1 MEAGR
6 FIAGKL
12 RFKGRMAVCSIAVSF
27 FIIIVSVSVSEGF
40 RREILG
46 GLSDL
51 GGDVQITATSLNLFD
66 GQDPI
71 LSDEPYLLK
80 VDSLP
85 GVEKIS
91 PAIYRYGILKGTQSI
106 QGVLFKGIESSDT
119 TQMGIAIP
127 RRLSSLMELNVG
139 DEIPAYFVGERLKAR
154 KFRVVRI
161 TDALIDSPDR
171 LVVYANLSDMQ
182 NLAQWKQNEVSA
194 LEVKLSAKGRKN
206 GDADIL
212 AWEIGNISGMMSRS
226 LSDRYSSLFDWLGI
240 VEGNVLAILVLMI
253 IVAAFN
259 MVSGLLI
266 LLFRSVSTIGVLKSL
281 GMNGKQLGA
290 LFLRLG
296 ARVVAIGMLAGN
308 GVALLFCFLQDKT
321 HMLKLDPSNYFVSFV
336 PVGIDLPSILI
347 ADILS
352 FAAILLCLLIPL
364 RFISKVDPAK
374 TVRSL

>member
-1 MEAGR
+1 M
-6 FIAGKL
+6 
-12 RFKGRMAVCSIAVSF
+12 CSIAVSF

-66 GQDPI
+66 EQDPI
-71 LSDEPYLLK
+71 LSDEPYLQK

-91 PAIYRYGILKGTQSI
+91 PSIYRYGILKGTQSI
-106 QGVLFKGIESSDT
+106 QGVLFKGTANSDT
-119 TQMGIAIP
+119 THFGITIP
-127 RRLSSLMELNVG
+127 RRLSTLMNLGIG

-161 TDALIDSPDR
+161 ADVLIDSPDR
-171 LVVYANLSDMQ
+171 LVVFANLSDMQ

-194 LEVKLSAKGRKN
+194 LEVKLSAKDRKR

-226 LSDRYSSLFDWLGI
+226 LSDRYPSLFDWLGI

-266 LLFRSVSTIGVLKSL
+266 LLFRSISTIGVLKSL
-281 GMNGKQLGA
+281 GMNGKQLSA

-308 GVALLFCFLQDKT
+308 GAALLFCFLQDKT
-321 HMLKLDPSNYFVSFV
+321 HLLKLDPANYFVPFV
-336 PVGIDLPSILI
+336 PVGIDLPSVLA
-347 ADILS
+347 ADALS